1 MTSGEKSLNRSTAGR
16 SRRTQRRAGK
26 AVQRRNK
33 TTRGRNVPAMVAR
46 NPRMEEQLN
55 QGRSEAR
62 RRYPLKLATEGAELH
77 LPALPVLHFGWRTV
91 STGLLVSLLLSLY
104 LLLTV
109 SSFTVGRVQLSGA
122 QRISAQDV
130 NAALNISGS
139 PIYAIQ
145 PDQISAAIAKAFP
158 ELENFAVSV
167 GFPANV
173 LIEVRER
180 EPLIAWEQSGI
191 VVWVDQAGIAFIPE
205 GSAENLVTV
214 QALEPP
220 PALEGSN
227 YSRHQLIEPGMV
239 SAILALSEHKPE
251 EAKVLFDPKLGFGWE
266 DPNGWSAYFGAK
278 ATDMEQRLAVYQSV
292 VTELNDRG
300 LRPTL
305 ISVAQLHAPY
315 YRMDY

>member
-1 MTSGEKSLNRSTAGR
+1 
-16 SRRTQRRAGK
+16 
-26 AVQRRNK
+26 
-33 TTRGRNVPAMVAR
+33 MVAR
-46 NPRMEEQLN
+46 NPKAEGRLN
-55 QGRSEAR
+55 QGRRETR

-77 LPALPVLHFGWRTV
+77 LPALPVLHFGWRAV
-91 STGLLVSLLLSLY
+91 STGLLVSLLLALY

-109 SSFTVGRVQLSGA
+109 SSFTVGRVELSGA

-130 NAALNISGS
+130 NAALNISGN

-145 PDQISAAIAKAFP
+145 PDKISAAIAKAFP

-173 LIEVRER
+173 HVNVQER
-180 EPLIAWEQSGI
+180 DPLIAWQQSGI

-220 PALEGSN
+220 PALEGAN

-239 SAILALSEHKPE
+239 SAILALSKHKPE
-251 EAKVLFDPKLGFGWE
+251 EVKLLFDPKLGFGWE
-266 DPNGWSAYFGAK
+266 DPNGWSAYFGAQ
-278 ATDMEQRLAVYQSV
+278 ATNMEQRLAIYQSI
-292 VTELNDRG
+292 VTELSGRG